1 VLQKLYNVWEKKQH
15 KSNLG
20 DQQECFICLS
30 ISANMDVGIRQKE
43 SVEEERQLLINLLQ
57 TNKAFLL

>member
-20 DQQECFICLS
+20 EQQECFICLS
-30 ISANMDVGIRQKE
+30 ISANMDVGVRQKE
-43 SVEEERQLLINLLQ
+43 SVEEERQLLINLL
-57 TNKAFLL
+57 L

>member
-20 DQQECFICLS
+20 EQQECFIRLS

-43 SVEEERQLLINLLQ
+43 SVEEERQLLINLL
-57 TNKAFLL
+57 L